1 MGFGRR
7 DAAPTYLYPGPFG
20 ASMERLDSR
29 VRLIWH
35 LQRLVWAVILGVI
48 AGVAVRVVDVEA
60 VSPIP
65 AGGAVFGATFVL
77 GAIHVFLRYRAWRFE
92 VRDDTLYIER
102 GVLVNVRTVVPYVRV
117 QHVDARRGPIERLL
131 GLGSV
136 VVFTAGSRGA
146 DVSIPGLVAQRADDV
161 QETLRRLAIESEPET
176 GDAGDAV

>member
-1 MGFGRR
+1 
-7 DAAPTYLYPGPFG
+7 
-20 ASMERLDSR
+20 MERLDSR
-29 VRLIWH
+29 VRLIW
-35 LQRLVWAVILGVI
+35 LFRSLVGSLV
-48 AGVAVRVVDVEA
+48 AGVVVTFAVGAVQVVA
-60 VSPIP
+60 VTPVV
-65 AGGAVFGATFVL
+65 AGGGVFLVL
-77 GAIHVFLRYRAWRFE
+77 LTIGILHVFLRYRAWRFE

>member
-1 MGFGRR
+1 
-7 DAAPTYLYPGPFG
+7 
-20 ASMERLDSR
+20 MERLDSR
-29 VRLIWH
+29 VRFIW
-35 LQRLVWAVILGVI
+35 LLRSLVGSLV
-48 AGVAVRVVDVEA
+48 AGVVVTFAVGAVDRVA
-60 VSPIP
+60 VTPVV
-65 AGGAVFGATFVL
+65 AGGAVFVVLLAVGAL
-77 GAIHVFLRYRAWRFE
+77 HVFLRYRAWRFE

-161 QETLRRLAIESEPET
+161 QETLRRLAIESEPES

>member
-1 MGFGRR
+1 
-7 DAAPTYLYPGPFG
+7 
-20 ASMERLDSR
+20 MERLDSR
-29 VRLIWH
+29 VRLIW
-35 LQRLVWAVILGVI
+35 LLRSLIGSLIVGAIVAFAVGAVGRVALSPILAG
-48 AGVAVRVVDVEA
+48 AGVSVALFA
-60 VSPIP
+60 IG
-65 AGGAVFGATFVL
+65 AGHVL
-77 GAIHVFLRYRAWRFE
+77 LRYRAWRFE

-117 QHVDARRGPIERLL
+117 QHVDARRGPIERVL

-161 QETLRRLAIESEPET
+161 QETLRRLAIESEPES

>member
-1 MGFGRR
+1 
-7 DAAPTYLYPGPFG
+7 
-20 ASMERLDSR
+20 MERLDSR
-29 VRLIWH
+29 VRLIW
-35 LQRLVWAVILGVI
+35 LLRSLVGSLVAGAVVTF
-48 AGVAVRVVDVEA
+48 AVGAVDRVA
-60 VSPIP
+60 VSPVV
-65 AGGAVFGATFVL
+65 AGGGVFLVL
-77 GAIHVFLRYRAWRFE
+77 LAIGVLHVFLRYRAWRFE